1 MDDFDITAFAKMFDA
16 ALASDNPAV
25 GKALRNFMMIAAI
38 TESDNDSVGPFE
50 SLLRRMDAA
59 EHELRDLKR
68 TSYTPYPGSTGYPS
82 GSIFPPTYHSTYAT
96 NGIANFPT
104 SASGTN
110 SSNSMTPQ
118 AIEELINDMT
128 TDEYWSDND
137 VSSLTKAFKDFDAK

>member
-1 MDDFDITAFAKMFDA
+1 
-16 ALASDNPAV
+16 
-25 GKALRNFMMIAAI
+25 MMIAAI

-82 GSIFPPTYHSTYAT
+82 GSLFPPTYHGTYAT

-137 VSSLTKAFKDFDAK
+137 VNSLTKAFKDFDAK